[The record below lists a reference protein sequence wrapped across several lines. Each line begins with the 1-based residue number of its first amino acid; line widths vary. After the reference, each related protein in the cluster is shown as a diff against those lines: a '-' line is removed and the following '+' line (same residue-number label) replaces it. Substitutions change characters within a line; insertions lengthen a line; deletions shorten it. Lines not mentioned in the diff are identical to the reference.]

1 MPETLPRDD
10 SIPQSLPEFMRRF
23 GTDAQCARVLR
34 RWKWPQGF
42 RCPAC
47 GHDESWYIATRHVDE
62 CSRCHRQT
70 SLTAGTVMHRSR
82 TPLTKWFL
90 AMYLFVSS
98 KQGISGW
105 NLARQVGI
113 RYPTAWLWLHK
124 LRSALGR
131 RTTELLQG
139 VVEVDET
146 YEVGVR
152 PGSGGGRPSV
162 SEKASL
168 IVGAIEVPTDHKG
181 FGRLRLASL
190 DAATGEQIG
199 GFLADS
205 VAPGSTLLTDGFM
218 SYKTEEIGASYD
230 HVPVA
235 VARSGRKAHEC
246 LPGIHRVFALLDR
259 VLKGTYQGAVRRR
272 HLGAYLE
279 EFAFRFNRRHSKSRA
294 LLFQRTL
301 SAAVIAAPPTYWELI
316 GRENPRTLPDPTG

>member
-10 SIPQSLPEFMRRF
+10 TIPQSLPEFLKRF
-23 GTDAQCARVLR
+23 GTEAQCEQALR
-34 RWKWPQGF
+34 RWRYPDGF
-42 RCPAC
+42 HCPGC
-47 GHDESWYIATRHVDE
+47 DHDESWLLTERRLDE
-62 CSRCHRQT
+62 CTRCHRQT

-105 NLARQVGI
+105 DLATQVGI
-113 RYPTAWLWLHK
+113 SYPCAWLWLHK
-124 LRSALGR
+124 LRGALGQ
-131 RTTELLQG
+131 RTKELLQG
-139 VVEVDET
+139 AVEVDET

-168 IVGAIEVPTDHKG
+168 IVGAIEVPSDRKG

-199 GFLADS
+199 GFLAEH
-205 VAPGSTLLTDGFM
+205 VAPGSTLLTDGFR
-218 SYKTEEIGASYD
+218 SYRTAEIGAAYD

-259 VLKGTYQGAVRRR
+259 VLKGTHQGAVRRK

-294 LLFQRTL
+294 LLFQRVL
-301 SAAVIAAPPTYWELI
+301 SAGVRARSVTYWELI
-316 GRENPRTLPDPTG
+316 GRLNPRAAPEPT